1 MLITKF
7 KTTSK
12 IKSQAGQYGELF
24 EDQTFDPFEEK
35 AIGGSAKQFFLGSSP
50 DLTVENQPGI
60 NYIIEEIGAL
70 FAPFYTISTNKV
82 SQENFP
88 PFPELENPEALIRI
102 MTTALETKEWP
113 DPVPLGV
120 DVIRMWRER
129 QRSDTKKRYSSF
141 SALEDSRPSKKSKS
155 RR

>member
-1 MLITKF
+1 VILILLVITKF
-7 KTTSK
+7 KTSTR
-12 IKSQAGQYGELF
+12 IKSQACQYGGLF
-24 EDQTFDPFEEK
+24 EDQAFDPFEDRVF
-35 AIGGSAKQFFLGSSP
+35 GGSAKRLFLALSP

-70 FAPFYTISTNKV
+70 FAPFYKISTNKV
-82 SQENFP
+82 SQEDFP
-88 PFPELENPEALIRI
+88 PFSELENPETLIRI

-129 QRSDTKKRYSSF
+129 
-141 SALEDSRPSKKSKS
+141 
-155 RR
+155 